1 MFLLA
6 GKNGFHIVLE
16 TLNTEEASYIW
27 HFDNNKQKLPKNL
40 MQVDSDLNDIKNNG
54 RQFFIEKQP
63 INFSKILHDYSA
75 DRKGF
80 VVWKN
85 LLEERLF

>member
-1 MFLLA
+1 MYGILIITN
-6 GKNGFHIVLE
+6 KNF
-16 TLNTEEASYIW
+16 
-27 HFDNNKQKLPKNL
+27 QKNL
-40 MQVDSDLNDIKNNG
+40 IQVDSDLNDIKNNG

-63 INFSKILHDYSA
+63 INFSKTLHDYSA